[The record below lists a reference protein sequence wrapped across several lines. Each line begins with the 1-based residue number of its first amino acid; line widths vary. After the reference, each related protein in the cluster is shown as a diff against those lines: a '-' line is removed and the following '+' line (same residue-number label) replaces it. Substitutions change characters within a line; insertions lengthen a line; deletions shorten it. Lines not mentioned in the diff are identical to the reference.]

1 MHVAPPRVRGGP
13 PATQSLEVPHIRASR
28 AAAVFAP
35 PLLLLCAPGHA
46 ATEPLPNL
54 RSPQAQ
60 AQYHVLAGEL
70 AAGRQMPETA
80 AQEFLRALEFAD
92 DADLA
97 ARATAMALAAQREDL
112 ALTAAR
118 KWLAADT
125 TALEAREVLARLSL
139 RGGDAA
145 EAQRQCEASIAG
157 HPGGEADGYRH
168 VAQLLSQEKD
178 RGPAALTLIRQLAAQ
193 KPQLAAAQR
202 AVALLAF
209 RFDDAA
215 LTEKSAREALRLAPG
230 DREASLLLIGALVK
244 KGDIAAADAVFDALV
259 RDQKK
264 PGDLRLG
271 YAKLLIDAGRGAPAK
286 AQLLQVLKAE
296 PANADGHFALAL
308 LLLDERKLDEAEPH
322 LTGLLG
328 DADRRHDAA
337 YYLGRLAELR
347 KRPEVALGWYEKV
360 QAGNQTF
367 DAYLRRA
374 RLLAELNRVAEAREM
389 LAVLRDQF
397 PPLANRLRAAEGEL
411 LSQQRDYPAALQVY
425 DNALA
430 LAPDDADLLYA
441 RALLHER
448 MKRLDLAEAD
458 LRKLIARDGNDAR
471 ALNAL
476 GYLLTINTGRY
487 DEAAKLIVRAAELTP
502 EDPAVLDSLGW
513 VLFKQGKPRE
523 ALPHLQKAQTLQP
536 DPEVS
541 AHLGEVL
548 WVLGEKERAR
558 GVWDAALREHP
569 EHPVLRET
577 AQRLTIGR

>member
-1 MHVAPPRVRGGP
+1 M
-13 PATQSLEVPHIRASR
+13 PHIRASR
-28 AAAVFAP
+28 AAAVFAL
-35 PLLLLCAPGHA
+35 PLLLLCAQGHA
-46 ATEPLPNL
+46 ATEPLPSL

-60 AQYHVLAGEL
+60 AQFHVLAGEL

-80 AQEFLRALEFAD
+80 AQEFLRALEFAN
-92 DADLA
+92 DAELA

-112 ALTAAR
+112 ALVAAR
-118 KWLAADT
+118 KWLAADAS
-125 TALEAREVLARLSL
+125 ALEAREVLARLSL
-139 RGGDAA
+139 RNGDSA
-145 EAQRQCEASIAG
+145 EALRQCEAIIAG

-168 VAQLLSQEKD
+168 VALLLSQDKD
-178 RGPAALTLIRQLAAQ
+178 RGPAALALIKQLVAS

-209 RFDDAA
+209 RFGDAA
-215 LTEKSAREALRLAPG
+215 LTEKSAREALRLSPG

-271 YAKLLIDAGRGAPAK
+271 YAKLLIDAGRNVPAK
-286 AQLLQVLKAE
+286 AQLLLVLKSE
-296 PANADGHFALAL
+296 PANADAHFALAL
-308 LLLDERKLDEAEPH
+308 LLLDERKLDEAESH

-328 DADRRHDAA
+328 DSDRRHDAA

-347 KRPEVALGWYEKV
+347 KRPDVALGWYEKV

-389 LAVLRDQF
+389 LGVLRDQF

-430 LAPDDADLLYA
+430 ASPDDADLLYA
-441 RALLHER
+441 RGLLHER
-448 MKRLDLAEAD
+448 MKRFDLAEAD

-476 GYLLTINTGRY
+476 GYLLTVNTGRY
-487 DEAAKLIVRAAELTP
+487 DEAAKLIGKAAELTP
-502 EDPAVLDSLGW
+502 DDPAVLDSLGW

-523 ALPHLQKAQTLQP
+523 ALPHLLKAQSLLP
-536 DPEVS
+536 DPEVA

-548 WVLGEKERAR
+548 WVLGEKDRAR
-558 GVWDAALREHP
+558 GIWEAALREHP
-569 EHPVLRET
+569 DHAVLRET
-577 AQRLTIGR
+577 AQRYLGR